1 LADGRRTS
9 EIIGVIGMVT
19 AQNVTK
25 KFGDII
31 AVEDIT
37 LTIEPGEFVFLTG
50 PSGSGK
56 TTLIRLLLRDLK
68 PDTGQ
73 LTVNETDLIKLPSK
87 KLPQFR
93 RNIGTVFQDFKL
105 LLDRNVRENVA
116 LPLEVRDIKR
126 SDISA
131 AVDIALEMVNL
142 KNREN
147 LFPSQLS
154 GGELQRVAIARAV
167 VGKPQLLLADE
178 PTGNLDPK
186 TGKAIAKI
194 LRDIH
199 SELKTTVIMA
209 THNADI
215 VNTFPS
221 RVIALDSGKIVSD
234 SPKGKYDPS

>member
-1 LADGRRTS
+1 
-9 EIIGVIGMVT
+9 MVT
-19 AQNVTK
+19 ALSVTK

-31 AVEDIT
+31 AVENIT

-56 TTLIRLLLRDLK
+56 TTLIRLFLRDLK
-68 PDTGQ
+68 PDSGD
-73 LTVNETDLIKLPSK
+73 LTVNDTDLVKMPSK

-93 RNIGTVFQDFKL
+93 REIGTVFQDFKL
-105 LLDRNVRENVA
+105 LFDRNVRENVA

-126 SDISA
+126 QDINA
-131 AVDIALEMVNL
+131 AVDIALEMVGL
-142 KNREN
+142 KKREN

-167 VGKPQLLLADE
+167 VGKPRLLLADE

-186 TGKAIAKI
+186 TAKSIAKI
-194 LRDIH
+194 LKDIH

-209 THNADI
+209 THNVEI
-215 VNTFPS
+215 VNSFS
-221 RVIALDSGKIVSD
+221 NRVISLDEGKIISD